1 MLAVS
6 FFCVWGWHLHS
17 PPLPELF
24 VCVWTVEQCI
34 DEGAA
39 VCLPSISEQ
48 ISCPESRTGFLIM
61 QVRTLE
67 FILAL
72 VYKPCMQF

>member
-6 FFCVWGWHLHS
+6 LFCVWGWHLHS

-24 VCVWTVEQCI
+24 VCVWTLEQCI

-48 ISCPESRTGFLIM
+48 IS
-61 QVRTLE
+61 
-67 FILAL
+67 
-72 VYKPCMQF
+72 